1 MRNALILAFL
11 ATLVLQPTVAFA
23 YIGPGLGVGVI
34 STVLGFVA
42 SLAMVVVAL
51 IWYPIKRLFRRRK
64 PSIAQR
70 EAARDA

>member
-1 MRNALILAFL
+1 MRNPVILAVI
-11 ATLVLQPTVAFA
+11 AALVLQPTVAYA

-64 PSIAQR
+64 PSVAQR